1 MASRRS
7 SFGTIGA
14 KRIGALLLAVLHC
27 SLCVLSFGGDLTV
40 PRLNSKRQVAEIP
53 FKVYQEYLIVV
64 EGKIGELEHQ
74 NLLLDTGSNPSMID
88 RGVASKLGLQG
99 KTRELLLFNKSV
111 VSESTSLPD
120 LQFGPLRRQN
130 LQVMVIDL
138 SAISNGLGTRI
149 DAVIGLDV
157 LGATN
162 FTVDYTKP
170 VSYTHLD
177 VYKRQ
182 PNALHNFAPVLGF
195 AWTPNIHG
203 DNKTVIRG
211 GFRLAYDPAFYN
223 MFLNVGDSAPSV
235 NLATLFGTGLPTS
248 GFFGTQVIP
257 YLQPLAPKGNPG
269 FDNQAQVSPNFRN
282 PYSEQW
288 NLGFQRSFTNKI
300 VGEVRYVG
308 NHGVHLFQIL
318 NSNPALGPL
327 IKDVYKRQQGD

>member
-162 FTVDYTKP
+162 FTVDYTKRRISFAASLEHHTAP
-170 VSYTHLD
+170 FTAGQQFITVNLKSGNRELHLLLDTGTPQLVLFENHLRD
-177 VYKRQ
+177 VDYMWSVGGGSGQ
-182 PNALHNFAPVLGF
+182 NVGGNVGFGGVVLAQAKIG
-195 AWTPNIHG
+195 T
-203 DNKTVIRG
+203 
-211 GFRLAYDPAFYN
+211 
-223 MFLNVGDSAPSV
+223 LNVGPQRASV
-235 NLATLFGTGLPTS
+235 VASRAGAESDLDGLMGVS
-248 GFFGTQVIP
+248 C
-257 YLQPLAPKGNPG
+257 LRPKRIS
-269 FDNQAQVSPNFRN
+269 FDFERRLLSW
-282 PYSEQW
+282 S
-288 NLGFQRSFTNKI
+288 
-300 VGEVRYVG
+300 
-308 NHGVHLFQIL
+308 
-318 NSNPALGPL
+318 
-327 IKDVYKRQQGD
+327 D

>member
-1 MASRRS
+1 MAWRRS

-40 PRLNSKRQVAEIP
+40 PSPKSKRQVAEIP

-64 EGKIGELEHQ
+64 EGRIGELEHQ

-130 LQVMVIDL
+130 LQVMVVDL

-162 FTVDYTKP
+162 FTVDYTKRRISFAASVEHHTAP
-170 VSYTHLD
+170 FTAGQQFITVNLKSGNRELHLLLDTGTPQLVLFENRLRD
-177 VYKRQ
+177 VDYMWSVGGGSGQ
-182 PNALHNFAPVLGF
+182 NVGGNVGFGGVVLAQAKIG
-195 AWTPNIHG
+195 T
-203 DNKTVIRG
+203 
-211 GFRLAYDPAFYN
+211 
-223 MFLNVGDSAPSV
+223 LNVGPQRASV
-235 NLATLFGTGLPTS
+235 VASRAGAESDLDGLMGVS
-248 GFFGTQVIP
+248 C
-257 YLQPLAPKGNPG
+257 LRPKRIS
-269 FDNQAQVSPNFRN
+269 FDFERRLLSW
-282 PYSEQW
+282 S
-288 NLGFQRSFTNKI
+288 
-300 VGEVRYVG
+300 
-308 NHGVHLFQIL
+308 
-318 NSNPALGPL
+318 
-327 IKDVYKRQQGD
+327 D